1 MATDGTVRP
10 SLAGAEVVSASLARH
25 RFRPLEGLVWLAM
38 LAGYWLWPEYRP
50 LGSQIFIMCLFVL
63 SLDIVVG
70 YAGIVTLGHAAFF
83 GVGAYTAGLTAIHLS
98 NEPFLGL
105 LTAAVAAGLVGILSG
120 LIVLRTTGLTL
131 MMLTLAIVFV
141 LHEAANKLGSVTGG
155 SDGLQGVTVAPI
167 LGLWSLDFFGQT
179 AYIYTGAVLF
189 LGWLFARI
197 LVGSPF
203 GRSIVGIRENLV
215 RMRAIGSPVRLRL
228 LVVYGISATMAGIAG
243 ALLTQTT
250 QFVSLSAITFTRS
263 GEALIMLIL
272 GGVGRLYGAFVGAP
286 IYMLMQDALAKY
298 NPVFWTFWIG
308 LMLVLTVMFARNGV
322 LGLVDS
328 VLAWRRRAA

>member
-1 MATDGTVRP
+1 VATDGTVRP

-215 RMRAIGSPVRLRL
+215 RM
-228 LVVYGISATMAGIAG
+228 
-243 ALLTQTT
+243 
-250 QFVSLSAITFTRS
+250 SAITFTRS